1 MSGRRG
7 GSGRGRRKKAVN
19 PRDFWGDP
27 AAIEATDD
35 LISPAAEPSA
45 MVRSLGHPPLPGR
58 EAVSEHYFA
67 AVYDRA
73 SGLATALA
81 AAAGVL
87 DEDSLE

>member
-7 GSGRGRRKKAVN
+7 GSGRGRRKKTTN

-27 AAIEATDD
+27 EAIEATDD
-35 LISPAAEPSA
+35 LISPAAQPAA

-58 EAVSEHYFA
+58 EAVSEHYFT
-67 AVYDRA
+67 AVYERA
-73 SGLATALA
+73 SGLAIALA

-87 DEDSLE
+87 DDDSLD